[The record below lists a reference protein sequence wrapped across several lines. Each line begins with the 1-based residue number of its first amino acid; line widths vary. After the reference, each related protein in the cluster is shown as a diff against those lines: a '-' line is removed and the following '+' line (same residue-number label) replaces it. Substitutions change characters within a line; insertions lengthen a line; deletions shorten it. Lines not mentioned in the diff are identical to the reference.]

1 MTISTTSQKIVINGP
16 ESPISKI
23 KITSPSGIVDTIDMS
38 VVNSN
43 GAIADT
49 GYSIKFIGVLQ
60 QKKTSSV
67 TTNYKNAIIINGP
80 ENPISKIKITSP
92 SGVVDTIDLAVVK
105 IDGMVSNT
113 NYSIKFNGFFKEI
126 FHQINKINIPFWLGG
141 AVLERI
147 ADAALAFW
155 SKILNYLYWAEQQAD
170 ALICHPSLLRLLA
183 WERDLEFF
191 DNEPLDFFRLRVKFA
206 YLNAR
211 DAGSVAGFKRI
222 FARLNIDIIEM
233 QERQDQTDWD
243 VITILITDRQLQAN
257 EPLITSIIDQYG
269 RTCRR
274 YELTTYDVTT
284 VNIAVIEFSGS
295 QEFTEVEY
303 VPT

>member
-1 MTISTTSQKIVINGP
+1 MTK
-16 ESPISKI
+16 
-23 KITSPSGIVDTIDMS
+23 
-38 VVNSN
+38 
-43 GAIADT
+43 
-49 GYSIKFIGVLQ
+49 
-60 QKKTSSV
+60 
-67 TTNYKNAIIINGP
+67 
-80 ENPISKIKITSP
+80 
-92 SGVVDTIDLAVVK
+92 IDL
-105 IDGMVSNT
+105 T
-113 NYSIKFNGFFKEI
+113 
-126 FHQINKINIPFWLGG
+126 FWLSG
-141 AVLERI
+141 
-147 ADAALAFW
+147 D
-155 SKILNYLYWAEQQAD
+155 ILKRLKTAAEQFWNKVQDYAQWPQQQLD
-170 ALICHPSLLRLLA
+170 ALTCHATLLKLLA
-183 WERDLEFF
+183 WERDVDRLP
-191 DNEPLDFFRLRVKFA
+191 NEPLSVFRLRVKYA

-233 QERQDQTDWD
+233 QERNDQVNWD
-243 VITILITDRQLQAN
+243 VITILITDSELQAN